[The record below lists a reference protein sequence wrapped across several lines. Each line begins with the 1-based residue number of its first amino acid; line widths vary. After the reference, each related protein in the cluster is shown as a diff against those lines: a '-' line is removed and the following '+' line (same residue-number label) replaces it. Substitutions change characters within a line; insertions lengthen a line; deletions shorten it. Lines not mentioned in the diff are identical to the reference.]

1 MLECVCYSG
10 LLYYL
15 SSSSLLSLPSSLF
28 LLQELLPPT
37 RQLPHHFDEHFS
49 AIGLDPLVKFRQ
61 AQQNAVFK
69 QRLREEIEELL
80 AAEAPPEDVVER
92 CQQHMASTSLSDVDV
107 TVLVRGGGVM
117 MWRRRRDGARE
128 EEGEGIQL
136 FLPALT
142 VALAQHHGLS

>member
-1 MLECVCYSG
+1 MLECVCYSS

-15 SSSSLLSLPSSLF
+15 SSFLLSSSFLSLPPSSLPPSSLFLPPLF

-49 AIGLDPLVKFRQ
+49 TIGLEPLVKFRQ

-69 QRLREEIEELL
+69 HRLREEIEELL

-107 TVLVRGGGVM
+107 TVMVR
-117 MWRRRRDGARE
+117 
-128 EEGEGIQL
+128 
-136 FLPALT
+136 
-142 VALAQHHGLS
+142 